1 MQAPLP
7 ANEKRRLE
15 VLWSYDVLD
24 TPPEQTLDDLTQLAA
39 TLCGTPVAMI
49 SLVDENRQW
58 FKSRQGFDDTE
69 TARDI
74 SFCAHTILRQE
85 VMVVPDARRDK
96 RFAHSPLV
104 KAKPHIRFYAGAP
117 LITPDGFPLGT
128 LCVID
133 HRPRRFLKRHRK
145 ALETLARVVMSCLEM
160 RRRIQELST
169 VPIRQHAQ
177 APV

>member
-15 VLWSYDVLD
+15 VLWKYDVLD
-24 TPPEQTLDDLTQLAA
+24 TPPEQALDDLTQLAA
-39 TLCGTPVAMI
+39 SICDTPVAMI
-49 SLVDENRQW
+49 SLVDEHRQW
-58 FKSRQGFDDTE
+58 FKSRLGIEEAE

-74 SFCAHTILRQE
+74 SFCAHAILKQE
-85 VMVVPDARRDK
+85 VMVVPDAHRDE

-104 KAKPHIRFYAGAP
+104 TTKPHIRFYAGAP

-133 HRPRRFLKRHRK
+133 HKPRKFSNRQKE
-145 ALETLARVVMSCLEM
+145 ALETLARVVMSHLEM
-160 RRRIQELST
+160 RRRIQDLSS
-169 VPIRQHAQ
+169 VPIRHRS
-177 APV
+177 